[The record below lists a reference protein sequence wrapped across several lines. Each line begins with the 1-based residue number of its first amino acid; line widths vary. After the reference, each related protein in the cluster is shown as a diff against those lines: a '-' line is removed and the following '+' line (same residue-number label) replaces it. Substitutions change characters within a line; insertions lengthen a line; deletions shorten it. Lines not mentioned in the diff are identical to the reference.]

1 MAATQSEQKAP
12 THAMAAD
19 DRGEADMQ
27 KEATATVR
35 RRPKPG
41 RKLNGVVKGD
51 TRSMYISP
59 GELHSS
65 D

>member
-12 THAMAAD
+12 TRAMAAD
-19 DRGEADMQ
+19 DRGEA